1 MGIGENVA
9 NELKPKI
16 YNTGITVVGEDTNV
30 PDNIEIGKNCVIFG
44 NTTAEDY
51 AEGKLPSGGTVIKEG
66 VE

>member
-1 MGIGENVA
+1 M
-9 NELKPKI
+9 
-16 YNTGITVVGEDTNV
+16 GEDTNV